1 MITGKRTPVDQ
12 HVFINAIRNVEV
24 KRAIV
29 QRSAA
34 ERQGQRKSS
43 GCYDSQKTSNHSIE
57 NEFPPFI
64 LFFIRL
70 ELDPPR

>member
-1 MITGKRTPVDQ
+1 MVHTDFTPGGLFV
-12 HVFINAIRNVEV
+12 RN
-24 KRAIV
+24 V

-70 ELDPPR
+70 EPDPPR